1 MKGWFRLRGG
11 IALLLALVLVILV
24 APAAHALEPTD
35 SFYVNDY
42 VGVLSSRDAE
52 YLAQRGASLR
62 AENGVQIVVVIVDNY
77 IGDSFE
83 KYVNQIYNDFGIGS
97 KEYNAGA
104 LLFIAMDS
112 GDVRIEVGDGLS
124 GQISDSKAGQIL
136 DRYFMPDAEAGDVAA
151 GVYKTYLQLIQ
162 EGSRLDNPG
171 EDPGGIGD
179 TASLIVGII
188 GILLMIGALVGII
201 VLIRRAAR
209 RQPPGPPYGGGQ
221 SQSYPYGR
229 TSGMPSQPVQG
240 PPTRPNTGGPFY
252 PYGGAPD
259 YRLPRRV
266 FFPFGGG
273 TTTYPSGQGSSG
285 NQDNQPEQQRPRSS
299 GGGGKSAGGGTSR
312 SFPATPARR
321 SSGSSGRS
329 STPRSTPRSP
339 FSGSSR
345 PGGLFGGGGRSIG
358 GGGRSFG
365 GGASRG
371 FKR

>member
-1 MKGWFRLRGG
+1 MRGWFRPRGG
-11 IALLLALVLVILV
+11 IVLVLAFVLV
-24 APAAHALEPTD
+24 VLVVPVAHALEPTD

-52 YLAQRGASLR
+52 YLAQRGANLR
-62 AENGVQIVVVIVDNY
+62 AQNGVQIVVVIVDNY

-83 KYVNQIYNDFGIGS
+83 KYVNQIYNDFGVGS
-97 KEYNAGA
+97 KQYDAGA
-104 LLFIAMDS
+104 LLLIAMDS

-136 DRYFMPDAEAGDVAA
+136 DRYFMPDAEAGKVAA

-162 EGSRLDNPG
+162 EGSRLDTPG
-171 EDPGGIGD
+171 EDPGGVGD

-188 GILLMIGALVGII
+188 GILLMVGALIGI
-201 VLIRRAAR
+201 VMLIRRAAR

-221 SQSYPYGR
+221 SQSYPYGP
-229 TSGMPSQPVQG
+229 TSGMPSQPTQG

-266 FFPFGGG
+266 FFPFGGW
-273 TTTYPSGQGSSG
+273 TTNYPAGQSSSG
-285 NQDNQPEQQRPRSS
+285 SQDNQPDQQRPKAS

-312 SFPATPARR
+312 TFPSAPERR
-321 SSGSSGRS
+321 SSGSPGRS

-339 FSGSSR
+339 FSGGSR